1 VAGLL
6 DYKAFPVTRY
16 SVVAALR
23 SGNAEVRKRAFE
35 TLVASYWKPVYKYVR
50 LRWKVGKEDAEDLT
64 QEFFAVAFEKD
75 YLGEYDASR
84 ARFRTF
90 LRTCVDRL
98 VMNAQK
104 ASSRLKRGGGLA
116 AMSVDFMSAE
126 DELRASAS
134 PDPDMDAFFRDECI
148 RALFELAVAR
158 LRSECQETG
167 KTRQFSIFERYD
179 LASLDSNPR
188 PTYGKLAGDFGIPET
203 QVTNFLAFSRRH
215 LRLHVLQVLAEL
227 TATDEEMAAE
237 VREVLGWEE

>member
-1 VAGLL
+1 
-6 DYKAFPVTRY
+6 
-16 SVVAALR
+16 
-23 SGNAEVRKRAFE
+23 
-35 TLVASYWKPVYKYVR
+35 
-50 LRWKVGKEDAEDLT
+50 
-64 QEFFAVAFEKD
+64 
-75 YLGEYDASR
+75 
-84 ARFRTF
+84 
-90 LRTCVDRL
+90 
-98 VMNAQK
+98 MNAQK

-188 PTYGKLAGDFGIPET
+188 PTYAKLAGDFGIPET